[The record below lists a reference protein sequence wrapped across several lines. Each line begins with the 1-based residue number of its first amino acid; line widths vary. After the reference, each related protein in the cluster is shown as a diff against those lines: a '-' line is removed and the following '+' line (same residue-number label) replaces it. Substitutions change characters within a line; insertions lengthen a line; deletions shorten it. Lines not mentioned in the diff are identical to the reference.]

1 MAAANTDFLILI
13 LQFAHLKNARL
24 VRFVPGEIQVGE
36 WNFFAASKI
45 ACGPCL
51 PPPPQRAPFV
61 QRGQCGGARFHRQFG
76 GLAIKEL
83 LGGCVAFTKPHSEAH
98 KLRVPSAWGAIERK
112 EYHVA
117 ARALAGRQ
125 LRQCGTGGKFA
136 FHEGQHGG
144 CWLDAKGKV
153 GRDVTVEQGY
163 QAA

>member
-1 MAAANTDFLILI
+1 VDAWLS
-13 LQFAHLKNARL
+13 R
-24 VRFVPGEIQVGE
+24 
-36 WNFFAASKI
+36 
-45 ACGPCL
+45 
-51 PPPPQRAPFV
+51 
-61 QRGQCGGARFHRQFG
+61 
-76 GLAIKEL
+76 
-83 LGGCVAFTKPHSEAH
+83 PHSEAH

-112 EYHVA
+112 EYHAA